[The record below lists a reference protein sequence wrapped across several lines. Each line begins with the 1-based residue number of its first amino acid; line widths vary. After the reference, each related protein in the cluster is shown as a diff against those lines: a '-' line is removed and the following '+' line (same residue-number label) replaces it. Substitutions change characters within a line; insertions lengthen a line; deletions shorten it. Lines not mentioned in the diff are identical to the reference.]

1 MTVGTVAAI
10 FICPE
15 KGAPM
20 AEVPRV
26 FASKEF
32 GLLGDRYGKGGGSW
46 SRPGKLHRQV
56 SLIAQEAIQ
65 QANSGLTDPFLP
77 GQTRRNIVVS
87 GFDPEGFNGFV
98 GKTLLVGKATLL
110 ISKLCEPCERPA
122 KLAGRPEDSF
132 KNAFANMGGLCAQVV
147 DDGLIETG
155 NSVLIF

>member
-1 MTVGTVAAI
+1 
-10 FICPE
+10 
-15 KGAPM
+15 M

-87 GFDPEGFNGFV
+87 GIDPEGFNGLV
-98 GKTLLVGKATLL
+98 DKTVLVGKAKLL

-122 KLAGRPEDSF
+122 RLAGKPDGESF
-132 KNAFANMGGLCAQVV
+132 KRAFANMGGLCAQVV
-147 DDGLIETG
+147 DDGLIEIG
-155 NSVLIF
+155 DSVSIF